1 MLILDGKKARAE
13 IKKALIE
20 RVKSLSV
27 QPHLVIVQV
36 GARSDSAAY
45 INAKKKFAVE
55 IGARETH
62 IILPEQTIQRE
73 ILRVIENANS
83 DPAVHGI
90 IVQLPLPLSIDR
102 DTIINAIDPTK
113 DVDGLTAAN
122 VKKWTEGRPDAI
134 WPATTRGIRE
144 LLKFYNIS
152 LDGKKVAMLGRSSLV
167 GMPTAAMCEAENA
180 MVTVCHSKT
189 PNTAEITK
197 AADVIIVA
205 IGKSRLIG
213 PSYICIGAST
223 DVNASA
229 ENKSNQVII
238 DIGTTSIDGKLVG
251 DVDFEAVIPLLGEKG
266 AITPVPG
273 GVGQMTVLALFENLI
288 DACYNQNN

>member
-1 MLILDGKKARAE
+1 MLLLDGKKARAE

-20 RVKSLSV
+20 RVKGLSV

-36 GARSDSAAY
+36 GARSDSDSY
-45 INAKKKFAVE
+45 INAKKKFAAE

-62 IILPEQTIQRE
+62 ITLPEKTIQE
-73 ILRVIENANS
+73 ALIRVIENANA

-102 DTIINAIDPTK
+102 DTIINAIDPAK
-113 DVDGLTAAN
+113 DVDGLTAEN
-122 VKKWTEGRPDAI
+122 VKKWIEGRADAI

-144 LLKFYNIS
+144 LLKFYDIS

-167 GMPTAAMCEAENA
+167 GIPTAAMCEAENA
-180 MVTVCHSKT
+180 TVTVCHSKT
-189 PNTAEITK
+189 PNTVEITK
-197 AADVIIVA
+197 ATDIIIVA
-205 IGKSRLIG
+205 IGKPRLIG
-213 PSYICIGAST
+213 ASYIGVDASA
-223 DVNASA
+223 NSAA

-238 DIGTTSIDGKLVG
+238 DVGTTSVDGKLTG
-251 DVDFEAVIPLLGEKG
+251 DVDYESVAPLLGDKG

-273 GVGQMTVLALFENLI
+273 GVGQMTVLALFENLV
-288 DACYNQNN
+288 DACYNQSN